1 MRKIALTILMITAA
15 SVVSFAQGPYDAWL
29 FSDNNYEGT
38 ARSVAMGNAFTAL
51 GGDLGSISINPAG
64 SAVAGYSQISIT
76 PELTF
81 STNTAAGVPYDGST
95 DPYFQRE
102 MKSRKTKFTV
112 PNFGLTFNFNTG
124 RKSGIK
130 NVTVGFVLNA
140 ANTWCED
147 IYANGTNSQTSFLAA
162 LADDATREMDA
173 LNSNK
178 PSYEQDYTKADYLS
192 EQAFDYMNWQ
202 NTIAYRSGMI
212 SAFDTEG
219 KKFIGATETLLD
231 NGDIM
236 QSGKVNQTYGRT
248 VSGSKYEYL
257 FNLGMNVSDFVYFG
271 ANIGITSINYDYTH
285 YFRERAIDADLFE
298 NRFYDSDGVEHST
311 YFKEALYNHY
321 YSAEGT
327 GIFGK
332 FGVIVTPMTGLRIG
346 AAIQTP
352 TSTTIK
358 EQWQDRAS
366 TTFSDSKFNGE
377 ADSDLGRSEYDF
389 NSPFRAN
396 FGLAYTMGSFAIISA
411 DYEVAGYGTMKY
423 CTDISDMSEED
434 FDYFLGVNETIK
446 NTYGAAHYLR
456 LGAEVRPFNVLSV
469 RAGYNLGSSAVK
481 KYYDADTDSYLDLN
495 STYTQNISFGLGFS
509 SKGSF
514 FADLACRYNFVTKE
528 YIYPYSDYL
537 AESNGI
543 WSPEILSRHS
553 NWKLLMTLG
562 WRF

>member
-1 MRKIALTILMITAA
+1 MITAA